1 MFGRRSNLK
10 YKVVE
15 NDTTYED
22 ADDFEPGKRSFTS
35 YTFTQTSLFT
45 ILLII
50 VYYIPSIGLTF
61 YQHWLYETIHF
72 PLTTVI
78 IHLVIKFI
86 LSLIIRLFL
95 ERKQAKK
102 RVIFGWKDYLYSFG
116 PPGISSGI
124 DVGFSNYGLELITI
138 SLYTMT
144 KSTTIVF
151 ILIFCILLKL
161 EKKSWS
167 LFSIVIMISI
177 GLMLF
182 TYKSTQF
189 NFLGFFLTLVASV
202 CSGIRWTFVQLL
214 MHKQKMGVQ
223 NPIDMMYHM
232 QPWMILSVL
241 PFAVAI
247 EGTMVVVNCQLFLSK
262 DYTTFFYVMFKIM
275 AGAFVAFFME
285 EIFVLGLAILWNGD
299 QLSLV
304 NAVGLFICLCGITSH
319 VVHKIRTIPKRPLEQ
334 NFFDISK
341 HQELGGLIENKFG
354 TTDLSS
360 ESDDDKSDSEVILDI
375 VKSRDR

>member
-1 MFGRRSNLK
+1 MVKFVL
-10 YKVVE
+10 
-15 NDTTYED
+15 
-22 ADDFEPGKRSFTS
+22 A
-35 YTFTQTSLFT
+35 LF
-45 ILLII
+45 
-50 VYYIPSIGLTF
+50 V
-61 YQHWLYETIHF
+61 
-72 PLTTVI
+72 
-78 IHLVIKFI
+78 
-86 LSLIIRLFL
+86 RLFL
-95 ERKQAKK
+95 ERKQVKK
-102 RVIFGWKDYLYSFG
+102 RIVYGWKDYVISFG

-167 LFSIVIMISI
+167 LFSIVVMISI

-189 NFLGFFLTLVASV
+189 NFLGFLLTLLASV

-214 MHKQKMGVQ
+214 MQKQKMGVQ

-241 PFAVAI
+241 PFAIAI
-247 EGTMVVVNCQLFLSK
+247 EGNMVIVNCQLFLS
-262 DYTTFFYVMFKIM
+262 DGYNTFLYVLFKIV

-285 EIFVLGLAILWNGD
+285 IGEMLLVTYTSSLTLSVAGIFKEVFVLGLAILWNGD
-299 QLSLV
+299 QLSPV
-304 NAVGLFICLCGITSH
+304 NLAGLFLCLCGISSH
-319 VVHKIRTIPKRPLEQ
+319 VIHKLRGDGKKTPTRRYVE
-334 NFFDISK
+334 DSE
-341 HQELGGLIENKFG
+341 HQELDGLVDKFSNN
-354 TTDLSS
+354 DLTS
-360 ESDDDKSDSEVILDI
+360 ESDEEKSDSQVIFDI
-375 VKSRDR
+375 LKNRDR